1 MQANTVFRT
10 IVLLLIV
17 MANIGCDQVTKKV
30 VRKTITP
37 GENIAVIDHV
47 ITLTN
52 VENSGAFLSLGD
64 SLAKPVKTFLL
75 SVVPLLVL
83 VGGLYILFTR
93 KGMARISVIALGC
106 IIGGGLGNLYD
117 RIRYGSVTDFMHI
130 DFGIFQT
137 GIFNMA
143 DVSIM
148 TGMAMII
155 IHEYTKKKSATDA
168 SES

>member
-1 MQANTVFRT
+1 MQPTIFRT
-10 IVLLLIV
+10 LILLLIV

-30 VRKTITP
+30 VRKTIVP
-37 GENIAVIDHV
+37 GENITVIDHV
-47 ITLTN
+47 VTLTN

-64 SLAKPVKTFLL
+64 SLAKPVKIFLL
-75 SVVPLLVL
+75 SVVPMLVL

-93 KGMARISVIALGC
+93 KGMTRISVLALGC

-117 RIRYGSVTDFMHI
+117 RMLYGSVTDFMHI

-148 TGMAMII
+148 AGMVMII
-155 IHEYTKKKSATDA
+155 IHEYTKKKPTTETP
-168 SES
+168 ES